1 MSNWSRGNSLTPSS
15 DKPTTNPK
23 SVPPTCAVCATPVD
37 SAKLKKRS
45 LRKKKAM
52 MKSIY
57 LNLWTVDI
65 IFTLS

>member
-1 MSNWSRGNSLTPSS
+1 MILQSEM
-15 DKPTTNPK
+15 
-23 SVPPTCAVCATPVD
+23 
-37 SAKLKKRS
+37 
-45 LRKKKAM
+45 RKKKAM